1 MFWPQHN
8 YIAIPIALLNNRPD
22 HGKCTELISRLDSF
36 TYSACMDQQVPIA
49 PLDGEAEEEHPLL
62 QDELLTQ
69 PALPV
74 ANEQHN
80 IMNV

>member
-1 MFWPQHN
+1 
-8 YIAIPIALLNNRPD
+8 
-22 HGKCTELISRLDSF
+22 
-36 TYSACMDQQVPIA
+36 MDQQVLIA
-49 PLDGEAEEEHPLL
+49 PLDDEVVEEHPLL

-80 IMNV
+80 INVYQYQCYTQVSGFHY